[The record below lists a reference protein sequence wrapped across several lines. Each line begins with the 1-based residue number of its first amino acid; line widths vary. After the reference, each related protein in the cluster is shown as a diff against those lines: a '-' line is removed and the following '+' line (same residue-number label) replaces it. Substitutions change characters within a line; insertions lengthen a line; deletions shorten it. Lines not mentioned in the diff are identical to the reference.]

1 MFGIQF
7 NLKKFGIGL
16 AIVIVFNLFIN
27 YGINTFY
34 KSPKYEDFCNP
45 ERLKQSLNTRESCE
59 VVGGLWTENVGYE
72 TKRLY
77 APISESAPLMPAEKP
92 IPIVEI
98 QNQQPSGWCDQDF
111 SCRKDFDKVNDVYRR
126 NVFVVWI
133 IAGIAA
139 IIASFSF
146 TAVQILSTSFMFSGL
161 LALLIGTI
169 QYWSAMQDYLRFII
183 LGIALGILVYLAY
196 KKLK

>member
-16 AIVIVFNLFIN
+16 AIIIVFNLFVN

-34 KSPKYEDFCNP
+34 KLPKYEDFCNP

-77 APISESAPLMPAEKP
+77 APASELTPAEKP
-92 IPIVEI
+92 IPVVEI
-98 QNQQPSGWCDQDF
+98 QNQQLSGWCDQDF
-111 SCRKDFDKVNDVYRR
+111 SCRKDFEKIDNIYRR
-126 NVFVVWI
+126 NVFVVWVVV
-133 IAGIAA
+133 GIAA
-139 IIASFSF
+139 IVASFF
-146 TAVQILSTSFMFSGL
+146 IGAVQMLSTSFMFSGL
-161 LALLIGTI
+161 LALIIGTI

-183 LGIALGILVYLAY
+183 LGIALGILIYLAY

>member
-7 NLKKFGIGL
+7 NLKKFGVGL
-16 AIVIVFNLFIN
+16 AIIIIFNLFVN

-34 KSPKYEDFCNP
+34 QSPKYEDFCNS

-77 APISESAPLMPAEKP
+77 APVSELTPAEKP

-111 SCRKDFDKVNDVYRR
+111 SCRKNFEGVNNIYRR
-126 NVFVVWI
+126 NVFVVWV

-139 IIASFSF
+139 IVASFFF
-146 TAVQILSTSFMFSGL
+146 TTVQMLSTSFMFSGL

-183 LGIALGILVYLAY
+183 LGIALSILVYLAY

>member
-16 AIVIVFNLFIN
+16 AIIIVFNLFVN
-27 YGINTFY
+27 YGIHTFY

-59 VVGGLWTENVGYE
+59 MIGGLWTENVGYE

-77 APISESAPLMPAEKP
+77 APASESAPIEKP
-92 IPIVEI
+92 IPVVEI

-111 SCRKDFDKVNDVYRR
+111 SCRKDFEAVNDVYRR
-126 NVFVVWI
+126 NVFIVWVI
-133 IAGIAA
+133 VGLVALV
-139 IIASFSF
+139 ASFSF
-146 TAVQILSTSFMFSGL
+146 IAVQMLSTSFMFSGL

-183 LGIALGILVYLAY
+183 LGIALSVLIYLAY